1 MSASLGV
8 QRARALQAL
17 WQLPAALFLAL
28 GLSAAMPV
36 MAEDAF
42 VCMDESQ
49 EKCDYE
55 NRNMELFIKGRDAF
69 DRGRDSGD
77 LSEARAHA
85 AELMARDDMRH
96 GKGLMKYVY
105 LQFAQGTHRNLVE
118 AYRWVAADIAAG
130 ITYPRMDLDRLL
142 RQIAARMTPEQLEEA
157 RR

>member
-1 MSASLGV
+1 MSASLRV
-8 QRARALQAL
+8 ERARALRAL
-17 WQLPAALFLAL
+17 RRLPVALFLAF
-28 GLSAAMPV
+28 GLSAALPV

>member
-8 QRARALQAL
+8 ERGRARQSVR
-17 WQLPAALFLAL
+17 QLPAALFLAF
-28 GLSAAMPV
+28 GLSAGMPV

-49 EKCDYE
+49 ERCDYE

-69 DRGRDSGD
+69 DQGRDSGD
-77 LSEARAHA
+77 LSEARSYA
-85 AELMARDDMRH
+85 AELMARNDMRH

-118 AYRWVAADIAAG
+118 AHRWVAADIVAG
-130 ITYPRMDLDRLL
+130 VTYPRMDLERLL
-142 RQIAARMTPEQLEEA
+142 RQIEGRMTPDQLQEA
-157 RR
+157 RK